1 MPDQPEDHSSPTAQ
15 ETLGV
20 LGLGSTQ
27 GQRSAEMVAGLRAE
41 LMPSPETLALTRT
54 AGRVIAGVL
63 LRIAR
68 GDHAKINVVAAR
80 PAAFHHLITQELR
93 DKPEA
98 HFVELAAGFLPRG
111 LQLARLLPSLK
122 VTEID
127 LPNVISDKQQRLQ
140 KARLAMPPNI
150 HWLSA
155 DLGVTPLSR
164 VLEGQ
169 KADVIAAEGLLGY
182 FPLDQVQLIAA
193 RVRESLKP
201 DGVFIADIGT
211 QEGIKLLSQGK
222 TRQAINIFRRN
233 VGQWPGL
240 VRDGQHAQ
248 DIFRAAGYRHVE
260 THALSALVADLPH
273 VPKPVADVTLFVIAR
288 V

>member
-1 MPDQPEDHSSPTAQ
+1 MKAPSEDQQSPTAQ
-15 ETLGV
+15 QTAGV
-20 LGLGSTQ
+20 LGLGGTQ
-27 GQRSAEMVAGLRAE
+27 GQRSAEMLAGIRAE

-54 AGRVIAGVL
+54 AGRVIASML
-63 LRIAR
+63 LRLAR

-80 PAAFHHLITQELR
+80 PAVFHHLIAQELH

-111 LQLARLLPSLK
+111 LQLARQFPSLT
-122 VTEID
+122 VIEID

-140 KARLAMPPNI
+140 KARLAVPPNI
-150 HWLSA
+150 RWLSA
-155 DLGVTPLSR
+155 DLGATPLKE

-169 KADVIAAEGLLGY
+169 QADVIAAEGLLGY

-193 RVRESLKP
+193 RIRESLKP

-211 QEGIKLLSQGK
+211 EEGVKLLSQGK
-222 TRQAINIFRRN
+222 ARQAINVFRRN

-240 VRDGQHAQ
+240 VRDGQHAHG
-248 DIFRAAGYRHVE
+248 IFTAAGYRSVE
-260 THALSALVADLPH
+260 TYALSALVAKLPR
-273 VPKPVADVTLFVIAR
+273 VPKPVADVTLFVVAR